1 MGRLSSISLIGL
13 GVLAGIAATLAWSHQ
28 RPSQVAPETIDT
40 AQREDDRTAIAFTIE
55 EREHISSEM
64 LAFL

>member
-28 RPSQVAPETIDT
+28 RPSQAAPETIDT